1 MKIITADPTG
11 LCFGVK
17 RAVARLEKVLTE
29 EGPVYSI
36 GSPIHNPQEIERLK
50 SSGLIVVAS
59 PEDVPQG
66 AVSFIRAHGIS
77 PGIFAELE
85 RRSVRIVDGTCPFV
99 KNAQVHAKKLSK
111 EGYLVV
117 ISGDEVHPEVQ
128 GIIGFAGY
136 SNGNVVVI
144 PSGGRIPE
152 NAKGRRCGILS
163 QTTQKAADFAAL
175 VKAFV
180 PFSPEMKVY
189 NTICRATLERQESVR
204 RLASRV
210 DGMIVLGGQNSANT
224 RRLAEIASEAG
235 VSALWI
241 EHYEELNRGWL
252 QNRETIGIA
261 AGGSTPDWLIN
272 KLIEKLQMM

>member
-1 MKIITADPTG
+1 M
-11 LCFGVK
+11 
-17 RAVARLEKVLTE
+17 
-29 EGPVYSI
+29 
-36 GSPIHNPQEIERLK
+36 
-50 SSGLIVVAS
+50 
-59 PEDVPQG
+59 
-66 AVSFIRAHGIS
+66 
-77 PGIFAELE
+77 
-85 RRSVRIVDGTCPFV
+85 
-99 KNAQVHAKKLSK
+99 
-111 EGYLVV
+111 
-117 ISGDEVHPEVQ
+117 
-128 GIIGFAGY
+128 GFAGY
-136 SNGNVVVI
+136 SNGDVVVI

-152 NAKGRRCGILS
+152 NVKGRRCGILS

-210 DGMIVLGGQNSANT
+210 DGMIVLGGRNSANT